1 MSLILSTATRALSP
15 LILVFS
21 IFIMLRGHH
30 LPGGG
35 FIGGMVA
42 GGAFALFMLS
52 EGVDLARRAVS
63 VPPHLLVASGLFI
76 AMASGLVGLWQTGA
90 FLTGIWWDLHLPLLG
105 EVHLGTPLFFDIGVY
120 LLVAGMTV
128 MILFTLAE
136 ET

>member
-1 MSLILSTATRALSP
+1 MSLILSTSTRALSP

-42 GGAFALFMLS
+42 GGAFALVMVS
-52 EGVDLARRAVS
+52 EGVHVARKAVS
-63 VPPHLLVASGLFI
+63 VAPHVLVASGLFI
-76 AMASGLVGLWQTGA
+76 ALAAGIIGLVQTGA
-90 FLTGIWWDLHLPLLG
+90 FLAGIWWEWPIPLLG
-105 EVHLGTPLFFDIGVY
+105 DVKVGTPLFFDIGVY

>member
-1 MSLILSTATRALSP
+1 MSLILSTSTRALSP

-42 GGAFALFMLS
+42 GGAFALLLVS
-52 EGVDLARRAVS
+52 EGPDVARKAVS
-63 VPPHLLVASGLFI
+63 VPPRLLVASGLFI
-76 AMASGLVGLWQTGA
+76 AMAAGIVGLVQTGA
-90 FLTGIWWDLHLPLLG
+90 FLTGIWWEIPLPLLG
-105 EVHLGTPLFFDIGVY
+105 AVKVGTPLFFDIGVY
-120 LLVAGMTV
+120 LLVTGMMV
-128 MILFTLAE
+128 MILFTLSE

>member
-1 MSLILSTATRALSP
+1 MSLILSTSTRALSP

-21 IFIMLRGHH
+21 VFIMLRGHH

-42 GGAFALFMLS
+42 GGAVALFLVS
-52 EGVDLARRAVS
+52 EGVEVARKTVS
-63 VPPHLLVASGLFI
+63 VPPHMLVASGLFI
-76 AMASGLVGLWQTGA
+76 ALASGIIGLVQTGA

-105 EVHLGTPLFFDIGVY
+105 EVAIGTPVLFDVGVY

-128 MILFTLAE
+128 MILFSLSEAT
-136 ET
+136 

>member
-1 MSLILSTATRALSP
+1 MSLILSTSTRALAP

-52 EGVDLARRAVS
+52 EGVDVAKRAFTVQ
-63 VPPHLLVASGLFI
+63 PYRLVASGLFI
-76 AMASGLVGLWQTGA
+76 ALMSGVIGLLQDGA
-90 FLTGIWWDLHLPLLG
+90 YLKGIWWDLDVPFLG
-105 EVHLGTPLFFDIGVY
+105 EIHLGTPLFFDIGVY

>member
-1 MSLILSTATRALSP
+1 MSLILSTSTRALSP

-42 GGAFALFMLS
+42 GGAFALFLVS
-52 EGVDLARRAVS
+52 EGVDVGRKAVA
-63 VPPHLLVASGLFI
+63 VPPRLLVAGGLFL
-76 AMASGLVGLWQTGA
+76 AMAAGIVGLVQEGA
-90 FLTGIWWDLHLPLLG
+90 FLTGIWWELTVPLLG
-105 EVHLGTPLFFDIGVY
+105 VVKLGTPLFFDIGVY
-120 LLVAGMTV
+120 FLVAGMTV

>member
-1 MSLILSTATRALSP
+1 MSLILSTATRALAP

-52 EGVDLARRAVS
+52 EGVEVAKRAFKVQ
-63 VPPHLLVASGLFI
+63 PHRLVASGLFI
-76 AMASGLVGLWQTGA
+76 ALMSGVIGLVQTGA
-90 FLTGIWWDLHLPLLG
+90 FLTGIWWDIYIPFLGHLH
-105 EVHLGTPLFFDIGVY
+105 VGTPVFFDIGVY
-120 LLVAGMTV
+120 LLVAGMTA

>member
-1 MSLILSTATRALSP
+1 MSLILSTSTRALSP

-42 GGAFALFMLS
+42 GGAFALFMVS
-52 EGVDLARRAVS
+52 EGVEVARKAVS
-63 VPPHLLVASGLFI
+63 VAPHMLVASGLFL
-76 AMASGLVGLWQTGA
+76 ALAAGVVGLLQTGS
-90 FLTGIWWDLHLPLLG
+90 FLAGIWWDLHVPLLG
-105 EVHLGTPLFFDIGVY
+105 ELHLGTPLFFDIGVY

>member
-1 MSLILSTATRALSP
+1 
-15 LILVFS
+15 
-21 IFIMLRGHH
+21 MLRGHH

-35 FIGGMVA
+35 FIGGMIA
-42 GGAFALFMLS
+42 GGAIALFLLS
-52 EGVDLARRAVS
+52 EGVAAAQRALS
-63 VPPHLLVASGLFI
+63 VPPHLLVAGGLLV
-76 AMASGLVGLWQTGA
+76 ALASGLVGLVEKGA
-90 FLTGIWWDLHLPLLG
+90 FLTGVWWDLHVPGLG